1 MSLPDPHSHT
11 NPQQART
18 ERICLALRVDFASR
32 TLRGEA
38 TLDLSHAREGP
49 LDLDTRDLDIESVAT
64 LDARPLRYRLEPRDP
79 ILGSRLRIDLPAHVR
94 GVRIG
99 YATSPNA
106 TALQWLDP
114 GRSGSADHPLLY
126 SQCQSIH
133 ARSIAP
139 LQDTPSVRARLD
151 VRLTVPSALRAIVA
165 AESLGREADI
175 AGEATDRFTTPDP
188 IPPHLIG
195 FAVGDFES
203 RRLSHRS
210 RVWAAPDLVDAA
222 ASELSGVEAV
232 LQAAESLFG
241 PYRWGR
247 YDLLVLPP
255 SFPYG
260 GMENPRLSFLSP
272 SLLSGDGAVVNVIA
286 HEVAHAWTGNLVT
299 NASANDFWLNE
310 GFAVYAERRILESL
324 QGRDLAGMHAAI
336 GRHDLTQTLRRLE
349 SHPEMTRL
357 RVDLSG
363 LDPDQA
369 YSSVPYEK
377 GYLLLRRLEEVAG
390 RPAWDAFLRSYL
402 DRFAFRSIATQSFLD
417 FLDESLPRVAA
428 TAGVLRWIDGPG
440 IPAEVAEA
448 PSQRLTELR
457 ILARRAAAGSL
468 PPPAERERMGPAEL
482 VVFLQALPSPLPAS
496 VCAELDRAF
505 QLRTTR
511 NLEIRVN
518 WILVQLRSG
527 IPEGTAAARE
537 VLLSTG
543 RLRHIRAIYGALC
556 AQPAL
561 RELALQIFAEA
572 RERYHPIARAR
583 IEDLLRPKGRS

>member
-1 MSLPDPHSHT
+1 MSLPDPHSHA

-18 ERICLALRVDFASR
+18 ERISLAVRVDFPSR

-38 TLDLSHAREGP
+38 TLDLAQAREGP
-49 LDLDTRDLDIESVAT
+49 LDLDTRDLEIAAVFA
-64 LDARPLRYRLEPRDP
+64 LDGRPLRHRLEPRDP
-79 ILGSRLRIDLPAHVR
+79 ILGSRLRIDLTAHAT
-94 GVRIG
+94 GVHIR
-99 YATSPNA
+99 YATSPRA
-106 TALQWLDP
+106 PALQWPDP
-114 GRSGSADHPLLY
+114 GRSGTGAHPLLY

-139 LQDTPSVRARLD
+139 LQDTPAVRARLD
-151 VRLTVPSALRAIVA
+151 VRLTVPSELRAIVA
-165 AESLGREADI
+165 GESLGREPSG
-175 AGEATDRFTTPDP
+175 AGEATDRFATPEP
-188 IPPHLIG
+188 IPPHLIA

-203 RRLSHRS
+203 RRLSYRS
-210 RVWAAPDLVDAA
+210 AVWAAPALVDAA
-222 ASELSGVEAV
+222 ASELSGVETV
-232 LQAAESLFG
+232 LGAAERLFG

-299 NASANDFWLNE
+299 HASANDFWLNE
-310 GFAVYAERRILESL
+310 GFAVYAERRILEAL
-324 QGRDLAGMHAAI
+324 QGRELAGMHAAI

-349 SHPEMTRL
+349 SHPELTRL
-357 RVDLSG
+357 RVDLAG

-377 GYLLLRRLEEVAG
+377 GYLFLRRLEEVAG
-390 RPAWDAFLRSYL
+390 RPAWDAFLRTYL
-402 DRFAFRSIATQSFLD
+402 DRFAFRSITTQSFLD

-428 TAGVLRWIDGPG
+428 IAGVLRWIDGPG
-440 IPAEVAEA
+440 VPAEVPDG

-457 ILARRAAAGSL
+457 ILARRAAAGSM
-468 PPPAERERMGPAEL
+468 PSPAERERMGPAEL
-482 VVFLQALPSPLPAS
+482 VVFLQSLPSPLPAPI
-496 VCAELDRAF
+496 CAELDGAF
-505 QLRTTR
+505 QLQTTR

-527 IPEGTAAARE
+527 IPQGTAAARE

-543 RLRHIRAIYGALC
+543 RLRHVRAIYAALC
-556 AQPAL
+556 GQPAL
-561 RELALQIFAEA
+561 RNFALQIFAEA
-572 RERYHPIARAR
+572 REGYHPIARAR
-583 IEDLLRPKGRS
+583 IEDLLRPWAG